1 MIIHQDSTTSI
12 INYYAIYLLDYT
24 ITHCI
29 SQINYSAKT
38 RACMQMLVIKKNI
51 SQHFISLNENSLDI
65 VLDKS
70 NISKA
75 NLICVRTFTCIV

>member
-1 MIIHQDSTTSI
+1 MSREFSFKEIKFFMIIHQDSTTSI
-12 INYYAIYLLDYT
+12 INYYVIYLLDYT

-51 SQHFISLNENSLDI
+51 SQHFISLNENSLH
-65 VLDKS
+65 LS
-70 NISKA
+70 
-75 NLICVRTFTCIV
+75 F